1 MTREAEVEGLM
12 ASSVGLPEM
21 AKLLAV
27 PMDEIAVVDAS
38 DNDIAMFGRTGL
50 SISIGNASRE
60 VRMS

>member
-12 ASSVGLPEM
+12 ASSVGLPET

-27 PMDEIAVVDAS
+27 PMDEIAVVDDS

-50 SISIGNASRE
+50 SISMGNASRE